1 MTDLETRA
9 REYILT
15 RIQPSIVGP
24 DAVSLELYEAVQNA
38 IVSVRWE

>member
-1 MTDLETRA
+1 MSIQQQA

-24 DAVSLELYEAVQNA
+24 DAVSLELYEAIQEAV
-38 IVSVRWE
+38 VSVRWDE